1 MQSLVMWEE
10 CVAMHAIRPASHHQ
24 LSSVGFP
31 TAAAAA
37 AAQSRGNVTHT
48 ERRSELQL
56 IILKTVEAL
65 SNRYLLIT
73 CYTYL
78 DENNITSNYQ
88 I

>member
-10 CVAMHAIRPASHHQ
+10 CVAMHAVRPASHHQ

-31 TAAAAA
+31 TAAA

-48 ERRSELQL
+48 ERRSELQV

-65 SNRYLLIT
+65 STGT
-73 CYTYL
+73 C
-78 DENNITSNYQ
+78 
-88 I
+88 

>member
-24 LSSVGFP
+24 LSSIGFP
-31 TAAAAA
+31 TAASA

-48 ERRSELQL
+48 ERRSQLQL

-65 SNRYLLIT
+65 STGT
-73 CYTYL
+73 C
-78 DENNITSNYQ
+78 
-88 I
+88 